1 MSTHWK
7 ELLPVDRFQVRS
19 RGILHDYYRQVI
31 TSLYQPLIGA
41 LAYSLY
47 MTFWSELDD
56 AKSWSEMSTHRSL
69 MNLTQLNLQQLLE
82 ARKKL
87 EAVGLL
93 KTYVKKEQDAKLYVY
108 ELEAPFTPEQ
118 FYNDG
123 ALNVYLYNRLG
134 SHKFHQVKQRF
145 IRPAVDEEIYD
156 DVTASFNDVFISL
169 HPSEL
174 MTMSSSEIH
183 QAMDVEDTEEY
194 IGETSPRGPLFVEE
208 VFDFDL
214 FLQGLSTFIVPKE
227 SITSELKGAIIKL
240 AYVYKIEPI
249 QMKEIVESAFIN
261 REALEVETLRKAV
274 QDWYVF
280 EHDHRLPSLSHRTQP
295 PIYQEFQNKNPE
307 TEEEKAIA
315 LFEAMTPFEQL
326 ERIGG
331 GAKPAPSDIK
341 LVESLMFDQHLQPG
355 VVNVLIE
362 YVMRTNDMKLIKSY
376 VEKIAAHWAR
386 KKVKT
391 VRDAMILAKAE
402 HKKYQ
407 DWVSKKQQSK
417 EKVYPKRNERREQ
430 LPKWMTEKK
439 TEKLASP
446 KEEDDFEEQK
456 RQLEERLKKYKQNK
470 S

>member
-7 ELLPVDRFQVRS
+7 ELLPVDRYQVRS
-19 RGILHDYYRQVI
+19 SGMLHDYYRKVI
-31 TSLYQPLIGA
+31 TALYQPLIGA

-47 MTFWSELDD
+47 MTLWSELDD
-56 AKSWSEMSTHRSL
+56 EKSWSEMSTHRSL
-69 MNLTQLNLQQLLE
+69 MNLMQLNLQQLLE

-87 EAVGLL
+87 EGVGLL

-108 ELEAPFTPEQ
+108 ELETPFTPEQ

-134 SHKFHQVKQRF
+134 SHKFQQVKQRF
-145 IRPAVDEEIYD
+145 IRPAVDEETYNE
-156 DVTASFNDVFISL
+156 VTSSFNEVFISL

-174 MTMSSSEIH
+174 TTMNSSEIH
-183 QAMDVEDTEEY
+183 QAMNLKETEEY
-194 IGETSPRGPLFVEE
+194 INEQLSTGPLFLEE

-227 SITSELKGAIIKL
+227 AITLELKEAIIKL

-249 QMKEIVESAFIN
+249 QMKEIVESAFVN
-261 REALEVETLRKAV
+261 RETLEVEMLRKAV

-280 EHDHRLPSLSHRTQP
+280 ENDHKLPSLSHRTQP
-295 PIYQEFQNKNPE
+295 PMYQEFQNKNPE

-315 LFEAMTPFEQL
+315 LFETMTPFEQL

-341 LVESLMFDQHLQPG
+341 LVEGLMFDQKLQPG

-391 VRDAMILAKAE
+391 VRDAMMLAKAE

-407 DWVSKKQQSK
+407 EWVNKKQQPK
-417 EKVYPKRNERREQ
+417 QKVYSKQNERREQ

-439 TEKLASP
+439 TEKKAS
-446 KEEDDFEEQK
+446 ENTDDNFEEQK